1 MQKFKDAAALLPIG
15 ICREMLELP
24 ENVTNKCEEIRLRTG
39 YPISLAYDGKE
50 HDIIE
55 GHKICND
62 DIEAVIEKASGASV
76 HSVES
81 NIANGFLYVDGGIRL
96 GLCGTAVRKENGALG
111 LRDFSSIAIRIPHE
125 VRNCGTD
132 ILNALISDGPS
143 DILIISPP
151 GAGKTTCIREYVRI
165 ISNSGSRVSLVDER
179 GEVAGVTNGIAQF
192 DVGRH
197 TDIMQN
203 LPKREASIMML
214 RAMNPQLLAM
224 DEISSPEDVKAIE
237 EVSGCGVKILATA
250 HAKDVADLSKRP
262 VYREL
267 LRKQIFKYAIVIEN
281 IDAKR
286 RYRAEELCP

>member
-1 MQKFKDAAALLPIG
+1 MRKFRDATALLPAEIY
-15 ICREMLELP
+15 REILELP

-39 YPISLAYDGKE
+39 HPVSLAYAGME
-50 HDIIE
+50 HDIME
-55 GHKICND
+55 GRRICND
-62 DIEAVIEKASGASV
+62 DIEAVIEKACGASV

-81 NIANGFLYVDGGIRL
+81 NIASGFLYVDGGIRL
-96 GLCGTAVRKENGALG
+96 GLCGTAVIKSDGMLV

-132 ILNALISDGPS
+132 ILNELISDELS
-143 DILIISPP
+143 DIIIISPP

-165 ISNSGSRVSLVDER
+165 ISNSGNRVSLIDER
-179 GEVAGVTNGIAQF
+179 GEVAGVSNGVAQF

-203 LPKREASIMML
+203 LPKREAAIMML
-214 RAMNPQLLAM
+214 RAMNPQLIAM

-237 EVSGCGVKILATA
+237 EVAGCGVKILATA
-250 HAKDVADLSKRP
+250 HAKDVTDLSKRP

-267 LRKQIFKYAIVIEN
+267 LKKQIFKYAIVIEN
-281 IDAKR
+281 NKTKR
-286 RYRAEELCP
+286 TYRAEELY